1 MPASLPRD
9 WQDVDEKCHYCH
21 WWRDVGCPIITAMNT
36 NDIAI
41 LLLLLSVTAAVLG
54 GLGVFGLGK
63 DSRGLDTRQHSGDR
77 PARSLLS

>member
-1 MPASLPRD
+1 M
-9 WQDVDEKCHYCH
+9 
-21 WWRDVGCPIITAMNT
+21 TT

-41 LLLLLSVTAAVLG
+41 LLLILSVTAAVLG